1 MGFSRQEYWN
11 GLHFLLQG
19 IFPIQELNPGLRHC
33 RQILYWLSYEG
44 SLTGV
49 GYDEKKYWYPATNSK
64 YINDHWHCGLPGAS
78 DGKES
83 DCNVGDLALIL
94 GLGRSP
100 GEGNGYPLVFLPG
113 EFHGQRLQSM
123 ESQRV
128 RHDWATDTFTDTV
141 FCLPSF
147 VSFSECENNYFHRF
161 IQPSSLSTY
170 LHVFS
175 YIPSSSNLNI
185 QTTELF
191 RLSLYI
197 Y

>member
-1 MGFSRQEYWN
+1 MHWQVSFLRLESRDWEVSRSSGGGVVAKSCATLATTWTIAHQAPLSMGFSRQEYWN

-19 IFPIQELNPGLRHC
+19 IFPTQELNPGLRHC

-83 DCNVGDLALIL
+83 DCNVGDSALIL

-113 EFHGQRLQSM
+113 ESHGQRSL
-123 ESQRV
+123 V
-128 RHDWATDTFTDTV
+128 
-141 FCLPSF
+141 
-147 VSFSECENNYFHRF
+147 NYSPLVTKSWTWLK
-161 IQPSSLSTY
+161 QLST
-170 LHVFS
+170 
-175 YIPSSSNLNI
+175 
-185 QTTELF
+185 
-191 RLSLYI
+191 SL
-197 Y
+197 